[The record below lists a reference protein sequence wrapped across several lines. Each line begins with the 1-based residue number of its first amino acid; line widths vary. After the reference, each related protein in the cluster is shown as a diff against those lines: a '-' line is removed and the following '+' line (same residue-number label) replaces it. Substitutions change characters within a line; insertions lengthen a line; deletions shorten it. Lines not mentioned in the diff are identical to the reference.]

1 MNKAEKS
8 LRWVAN
14 QIPDFKPTT
23 NEEKMLVA
31 IKLYSEAGAEEIS
44 RLETENAALRER
56 LEKAVE
62 LKAKVGDTIYM
73 PWIWDGTSGIAGIIV
88 REIQIV
94 SDGVKYYVTSF
105 TTDNLAFAA
114 HYKFGKFQED
124 YFGKIVFTTREA
136 AEKRLAELNGGKQ

>member
-1 MNKAEKS
+1 MIKTFEEWCEEKGIKIEEVSTNLLPTAYKLWGIECYNKAKELK
-8 LRWVAN
+8 A
-14 QIPDFKPTT
+14 
-23 NEEKMLVA
+23 
-31 IKLYSEAGAEEIS
+31 
-44 RLETENAALRER
+44 ENAALRER
-56 LEKAVE
+56 SEKAVE

-136 AEKRLAELNGGKQ
+136 AEARLTEMKDKESD